1 MSQSR
6 ELIPD
11 NIWQKPPRAELA
23 PDQTD
28 EASLLSYAVLD
39 PIVQSHI
46 EDQVCEYD
54 EFTDWVAEMAS
65 IGERVSSEPSFL
77 LNWIGRKDAR
87 ASYQRIISLIGKMEY
102 KRRQT
107 CPGTKVSK
115 VAFGI
120 GRRLPIV
127 EKWS

>member
-1 MSQSR
+1 M
-6 ELIPD
+6 
-11 NIWQKPPRAELA
+11 
-23 PDQTD
+23 
-28 EASLLSYAVLD
+28 
-39 PIVQSHI
+39 QSHI

-65 IGERVSSEPSFL
+65 IGERVSSDPSFL

>member
-1 MSQSR
+1 
-6 ELIPD
+6 
-11 NIWQKPPRAELA
+11 
-23 PDQTD
+23 
-28 EASLLSYAVLD
+28 VLD

-46 EDQVCEYD
+46 EDHIS
-54 EFTDWVAEMAS
+54 EFADFIIWVNDKIS
-65 IGERVSSEPSFL
+65 LGERISTDVIFL
-77 LNWIGRKDAR
+77 QKWLYHADVKL
-87 ASYQRIISLIGKMEY
+87 SYQRIISLIGKMEY